1 MSLKNVPS
9 YINETP
15 FVGGVPAVFVH
26 VKDLGKS
33 VEWYSRLLGKEVPE
47 RIRDDIH
54 IFSLDNG
61 ANIFLVKTDLPK
73 PSDQVLCSLPAP
85 DLAKA
90 RTFFEAVGIK
100 YEEVN
105 EETMH
110 FYDLDG
116 NVIMACSI

>member
-1 MSLKNVPS
+1 MES
-9 YINETP
+9 P
-15 FVGGVPAVFVH
+15 FVGGVPAVFMH
-26 VKDLGKS
+26 VKDLRKS
-33 VEWYSRLLGKEVPE
+33 VEWYGRLLGKEVPE

-61 ANIFLVKTDLPK
+61 ANIFLVQTDQPM
-73 PSDQVLCSLPAP
+73 PSEQVLCSLPAP

-90 RTFFEAVGIK
+90 KAFFKTAGIR
-100 YEEVN
+100 YEKVN

-116 NVIMACSI
+116 NVLMACSI